1 MANRPG
7 LGVRLEDR
15 ANLGLE
21 LLGSVAP
28 AAVAELPPVRP
39 AVLAWVPD
47 SPYLLAAEA
56 ELGAGGGKC
65 PAKPAPGQRPE
76 LPQVSGS
83 RK

>member
-1 MANRPG
+1 VANRPG
-7 LGVRLEDR
+7 LRVRLEDR

-28 AAVAELPPVRP
+28 AAVAGLPPVQS
-39 AVLAWVPD
+39 AVLAWVAD
-47 SPYLLAAEA
+47 SPYLLAAGA
-56 ELGAGGGKC
+56 ELGAGGRC
-65 PAKPAPGQRPE
+65 PAKPAPGPQPE